1 MQAFG
6 RRRLGGLTGAA
17 FGTFALPA
25 IAQGQPQAPA
35 PAAPQASPPE
45 LRLGAIF
52 PLSGPSAPFGD
63 ECYRGLELAVE
74 AQNASGGVFGRTI
87 RLVRADAPDDAAAT
101 AEARRLTQGND
112 RVAAIFGSFNTTVA
126 LPASQVAELAG
137 VPFFELSAIG
147 DAVMERNFR
156 WVFRAAPRAADF
168 AATALD
174 GVALL
179 GAAIGR
185 HPSSLRLTIAQED
198 ALGAN
203 SIAAAQ
209 ATEIEARGM
218 ALVQRAGYAPRPG
231 DLNGLV
237 QRLRG
242 VEAEVVLHSGAP
254 GDEALLFRALREAN
268 WRPLMVIGTA
278 GGYGMAETARSI
290 GDDLC
295 GAMSADYTPFAVNEA
310 VAPGARTFAETYL
323 RRYGAEPRS
332 GQGLAC
338 FSGARVFLDAL
349 QRAGST
355 DRDRIR
361 AAVLAT
367 DIAEGST
374 ACGWGARFDERGQN
388 LRARPILCQWQP
400 STSAS
405 PGSLPGLRQVA
416 ISPAEA
422 AIAGL
427 RPRLGA

>member
-6 RRRLGGLTGAA
+6 RRALVGVAGAA
-17 FGTFALPA
+17 IGAFAPPA
-25 IAQGQPQAPA
+25 TAQPQTPGTPQPA
-35 PAAPQASPPE
+35 QAPE

-63 ECYRGLELAVE
+63 ECHRGLELAVE
-74 AQNASGGVFGRTI
+74 ARNAAGGVFGRTI
-87 RLVRADAPDDAAAT
+87 RLVRADAPDEAAA
-101 AEARRLTQGND
+101 ANEARRLTQGNE
-112 RVAAIFGSFNTTVA
+112 RVVAIFGSFGTAIA

-156 WVFRAAPRAADF
+156 WVFRAAPRATDF
-168 AATALD
+168 AAVALD
-174 GVALL
+174 GVQILAN
-179 GAAIGR
+179 AIGR

-209 ATEIEARGM
+209 TALVEARGL
-218 ALVQRAGYAPRPG
+218 AVIQQAGYAPRPG

-254 GDEALLFRALREAN
+254 GDEALLFRAMREAN
-268 WRPLMVIGTA
+268 WKPLMLIGTA

-290 GDDLC
+290 GDALC
-295 GAMSADYTPFAVNEA
+295 GTMSADFTPFAVNEA
-310 VAPGARTFAETYL
+310 VAPGARAFAEAYL

-332 GQGLAC
+332 GHGLAS
-338 FSGARVFLDAL
+338 FSGAQVFLDAL
-349 QRAGST
+349 HRAGSS

-367 DIAEGST
+367 DMAEGST

-388 LRARPILCQWQP
+388 LRARPMLCQWQP
-400 STSAS
+400 AAATS
-405 PGSLPGLRQVA
+405 PGTPPGLRQVA
-416 ISPAEA
+416 IAPAEA
-422 AIAGL
+422 GVAEAL
-427 RPRLGA
+427 PRLGI